1 MIVPDFTGV
10 CVVLPAYNE
19 AQHIE
24 ACLRSVWAAFPN
36 ARVLVVD
43 NNSQDQT
50 GAIARLMG
58 ATVLHEPRAGKGYAV
73 VTGVQHALTEDCEWV
88 VFHDADNEYDARHV
102 ARLVLSCQLEAS
114 EPNEAPAGKASVE
127 YPHAPP
133 GPPDVEP
140 KVQAWIMGV
149 GLRQVTLAHV
159 LWRSVLA
166 NFVANLA
173 LRLSL
178 RRTPPADILTGS
190 RVLSADLARHLFED
204 EQGKAP
210 YTGFELETA
219 ITRKAMMA
227 KAQIV
232 CRSVRYEPRQASQKK
247 IKPWDLW
254 RIVKAAWGVEGPR

>member
-10 CVVLPAYNE
+10 SVVLPAYNE

-24 ACLRSVWAAFPN
+24 ACLRSVWAAFPK
-36 ARVLVVD
+36 ARVIVVD

-50 GAIARLMG
+50 GTIARLMG
-58 ATVLHEPRAGKGYAV
+58 AEVLHEPRAGKGYAV
-73 VTGVQHALTEDCEWV
+73 VSGVQQALAEGCDWI

-102 ARLVLSCQLEAS
+102 ARLVLSCQLEAAELKPGPGTPES
-114 EPNEAPAGKASVE
+114 APRSG
-127 YPHAPP
+127 PQ
-133 GPPDVEP
+133 PPDVEP
-140 KVQAWIMGV
+140 ETRAWLMGV
-149 GLRQVTLAHV
+149 GLREVTLAHV
-159 LWRSVLA
+159 LWRSLLA

-190 RVLSADLARHLFED
+190 RVLSAELARHLFED
-204 EQGKAP
+204 AQGRPP

-219 ITRKAMMA
+219 LTRKALKA

-232 CRSVRYEPRQASQKK
+232 CRSVRYEPRQASEKK

-254 RIVKAAWGVEGPR
+254 RIVKAAWGMDVQR

>member
-10 CVVLPAYNE
+10 SVVLPAYNE

-24 ACLRSVWAAFPN
+24 ACLRSVWAAFPK
-36 ARVLVVD
+36 ARVIVVD

-50 GAIARLMG
+50 GTIARLMG

-73 VTGVQHALTEDCEWV
+73 STGVQHALTEGCEWI
-88 VFHDADNEYDARHV
+88 VFHDADNEYDARH
-102 ARLVLSCQLEAS
+102 AALLVLSCQLEVSGREDRSTPSAS
-114 EPNEAPAGKASVE
+114 SAAVRD
-127 YPHAPP
+127 P

-140 KVQAWIMGV
+140 ALPTWLMGV
-149 GLRQVTLAHV
+149 GLREVTLAHV
-159 LWRSVLA
+159 LWRSVVA
-166 NFVANLA
+166 NFAASLA
-173 LRLSL
+173 LRLAL

-190 RVLSADLARHLFED
+190 RVLRADLARHLFAD
-204 EQGKAP
+204 AQGRPP

-219 ITRKAMMA
+219 ITRKAMVA

-232 CRSVRYEPRQASQKK
+232 CRSVRYEPRQASEKK

-254 RIVKAAWGVEGPR
+254 RIIKAAWGLDVQR